1 MTRTALKRAIR
12 KQCQFVYARVLSQS
26 PLGNVLCNP
35 LVSAWARGFQYRWYE
50 RTEEL
55 NLVIHWHALM
65 FCPNVCRLIKMQ
77 PQIAW
82 DVFENLYKNTDI
94 AMLDNSTKLLIENIN
109 DTRTVL
115 QKLEPG
121 INELELNRRANVLGH
136 QVIPQLVLDFFFNEQ
151 FIIAQTKKFLRNL
164 NMLTEV
170 KHLLFSG
177 VTQAPFMREGIT
189 AYLEESENNNKES
202 IT

>member
-1 MTRTALKRAIR
+1 
-12 KQCQFVYARVLSQS
+12 
-26 PLGNVLCNP
+26 
-35 LVSAWARGFQYRWYE
+35 
-50 RTEEL
+50 
-55 NLVIHWHALM
+55 
-65 FCPNVCRLIKMQ
+65 MQ